1 MATEVVWEKQK
12 SNSRGKSSVH
22 TRNFKIKGAANIA
35 AAIAAVR
42 ADANCPATVS
52 VVNPDSGF
60 YVLTGPEG
68 VPEVECSEL
77 MGTRGIYSATVTW
90 THPESRRNERAGVQL
105 TDVGDTH
112 YEYIFNGEEVNELFS
127 DTTTIFDGTTSA
139 SYDKAIN
146 FTPEKGVE
154 GAPIRRA
161 KGGIKIS
168 KLFGPTEVTGA
179 WVSTRKAIVHKK
191 TNSDTFEYAAAEE
204 ALLTEFRVVK
214 KESGNWLAEFTIET
228 RDNQDTGV
236 TVSGIAGVTFKAW
249 DLVEV
254 VSETQEDTTNKIEK
268 AVAKYVLVH
277 KRHTTTAYSSLLT
290 PA

>member
-1 MATEVVWEKQK
+1 MATEVLFEKQK
-12 SNSRGKSSVH
+12 SNSRGKSSIHV
-22 TRNFKIKGAANIA
+22 RNYKIKGAANIA

-42 ADANCPATVS
+42 GSSECPSSVS

-68 VPEVECSEL
+68 VPEVECTEW
-77 MGTRGIYSATVTW
+77 MANRGIYTATATW
-90 THPESRRNERAGVQL
+90 THPESRRNDKQGVNL

-112 YEYIFNGEEVNELFS
+112 YEYTFSGQQVNELFS
-127 DTTTIFDGTTSA
+127 EATTIYDGSGSA

-146 FTPEKGVE
+146 FTPEKGVQ
-154 GAPIRRA
+154 GAPISRMI
-161 KGGIKIS
+161 GGIKIS
-168 KLFGPTEVTGA
+168 KLFGPSEVDGA
-179 WVSTRKAIVHKK
+179 WVNTRKSIVHKK
-191 TNSDTFEYAAAEE
+191 VNSDTFEYAAAEE
-204 ALLTEFRVVK
+204 ALLTDFRVVS
-214 KESGNWLAEFTIET
+214 KESGNWLAEFTIAT
-228 RDNQDTGV
+228 GDNESGV

-254 VSETQEDTTNKIEK
+254 VSDIEVDNTKKIEK

-277 KRHTTTAYSSLLT
+277 ERYTSTAYSDLLT